1 MVRGLGGG
9 GRPRAAVGSVR
20 VEAVVSGVRT
30 IPGPGSDPLTAPEK
44 NPLFQIDSQIRMSGI
59 GEFYVTHHC
68 KIISL
73 RQVEK
78 SIFKRWLLTNV

>member
-44 NPLFQIDSQIRMSGI
+44 NPLFQIDSQI
-59 GEFYVTHHC
+59 
-68 KIISL
+68 
-73 RQVEK
+73 
-78 SIFKRWLLTNV
+78 